1 MKRFVIIGITALII
15 LWAGNII
22 YYYRQILPEPIFIKQ
37 YSDVSYYNNTFLRF
51 NYILNKGEDN
61 KISTV
66 KIPEI
71 EKNFYISD
79 YDYNTFSN
87 YKVKGFSIELQKE
100 DIERIIK
107 SGGVID
113 KLQVYFTNG
122 TVKEI
127 NIGKIKLYS
136 LPDKL
141 HILNNFSSGSGGR
154 NVQFEFFKAYEDIEI
169 TGIDFSELYSLNKNY
184 NIYINTNQDELKKY
198 SSESPTIVN
207 NNRSNLL
214 NMKGTLINSV
224 TFPLKLKKGELMNVI
239 TSFENNKE
247 SPIIDIYD
255 IRGII
260 KFKRDN
266 GDVMYEDCFIS
277 YYPEFNNKIIRLLRE
292 REASN

>member
-1 MKRFVIIGITALII
+1 MKKFVIIGITALII

-22 YYYRQILPEPIFIKQ
+22 YYNSQILPEPIFIKQ

-66 KIPEI
+66 KIPGI

-87 YKVKGFSIELQKE
+87 YKVKGFTIELQKE
-100 DIERIIK
+100 DIECIVK
-107 SGGVID
+107 NGGVID
-113 KLQVYFTNG
+113 KLQVYFTDG
-122 TVKEI
+122 TIKEI
-127 NIGKIKLYS
+127 HIGRIKLYS
-136 LPDKL
+136 LSNRL

-154 NVQFEFFKAYEDIEI
+154 NVQFRFFKAYEDIEI

-184 NIYINTNQDELKKY
+184 IIYINTSQEELKKY
-198 SSESPTIVN
+198 SSESPTIVTN
-207 NNRSNLL
+207 NMKELF
-214 NMKGTLINSV
+214 NMKGTKINSV
-224 TFPLKLKKGELMNVI
+224 TFPVKLKKGELMNVI
-239 TSFENNKE
+239 TTINNDA
-247 SPIIDIYD
+247 SPIIDFYD

-266 GDVMYEDCFIS
+266 GDVMYEDCFIT
-277 YYPEFNNKIIRLLRE
+277 YNPDFDNKIVRLLRE
-292 REASN
+292 RGCR